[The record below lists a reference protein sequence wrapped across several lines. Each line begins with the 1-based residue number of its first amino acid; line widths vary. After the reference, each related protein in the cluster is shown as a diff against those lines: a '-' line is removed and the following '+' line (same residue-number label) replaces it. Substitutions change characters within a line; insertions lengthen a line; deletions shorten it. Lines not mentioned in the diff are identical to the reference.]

1 MTGDSLFT
9 RVGQNVG
16 QRTQRRDIFSLYS
29 GYYALVL
36 AERVGFEPTWA
47 LAPTDFESVPVW
59 PHRYLSKGHIGYAL
73 CAATTSRTA
82 HLRTDC
88 LSRPAPPSKAAR
100 TCSITQLYSASTCG
114 GCIASSCKARRRPL
128 KKVDN
133 RAPHSDAS
141 SPPITVTRWLCV
153 GMVKISATLFA
164 APVLGSSAP

>member
-16 QRTQRRDIFSLYS
+16 QRTQRREIYSLYS
-29 GYYALVL
+29 RSYAQVL
-36 AERVGFEPTWA
+36 AVRVGFEPSWS

-59 PHRYLSKGHIGYAL
+59 PLRYLSKGLIGYAL

-100 TCSITQLYSASTCG
+100 TGSITQLYSASPCG
-114 GCIASSCKARRRPL
+114 GGIASSCKARRRPL
-128 KKVDN
+128 LKVDD
-133 RAPHSDAS
+133 RAPRSDAS
-141 SPPITVTRWLCV
+141 SPPITATRWLCV

-164 APVLGSSAP
+164 APVLGSAAP